1 MLQIFFRKSYKNLI
15 KDVIY
20 KHEKRLITIIKLVP
34 NAL

>member
-20 KHEKRLITIIKLVP
+20 KYEKLLITTFELS
-34 NAL
+34 